1 MNKAFRK
8 VCRVFGH
15 RAYRVQV
22 GLINTVAGRNGS
34 GSISLLAGTI
44 NVILPHPMTKFEI
57 VFVLYT
63 IVDIRD
69 FAVVD
74 VDKTFTG
81 VV

>member
-1 MNKAFRK
+1 M
-8 VCRVFGH
+8 
-15 RAYRVQV
+15 
-22 GLINTVAGRNGS
+22 AGRNGS
-34 GSISLLAGTI
+34 GSISLLSGTI
-44 NVILPHPMTKFEI
+44 NVILSAPMPMMRFEI